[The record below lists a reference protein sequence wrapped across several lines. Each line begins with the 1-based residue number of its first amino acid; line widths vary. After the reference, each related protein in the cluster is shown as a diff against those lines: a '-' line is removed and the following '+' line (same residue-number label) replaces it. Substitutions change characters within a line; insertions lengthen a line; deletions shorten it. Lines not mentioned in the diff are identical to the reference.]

1 MYIRGDKIV
10 EGIDLDNLADYT
22 VLFVVTYL
30 DVGQETEEYTSESEA
45 IERVNSLRAA
55 GFIGA
60 SYTTVS
66 PVKQSAK

>member
-1 MYIRGDKIV
+1 M
-10 EGIDLDNLADYT
+10 
-22 VLFVVTYL
+22 TYL

-60 SYTTVS
+60 SYTAVS
-66 PVKQSAK
+66 PAKESAE